1 VNDPDVKLLVFI
13 VLTASLIGAFM
24 FFWDDIRPPADESL
38 VMQHEP
44 VVDEKAAT
52 GEPVHPIEPLTST
65 APSNKELVP
74 LPALDDSDGYFLL
87 ALTDIFG
94 ADVGR
99 LLVNEALVDKFVA
112 TVDNLTRSHVSEK
125 MRPVGRLPD
134 PFVVDT
140 SGGIGQLYLSPDN
153 YARYDLLVDLI
164 ANNDPEVV
172 AEMYRRFYPLFQ
184 QSYERLGYP
193 NAYFNDRVVEVIDHL
208 LLTPEPDEPV
218 GLARP
223 HVLYEFADADLEALS
238 SGQKLLLR
246 MGREHTAR
254 IKQTLRELRA
264 LIA

>member
-1 VNDPDVKLLVFI
+1 MNDPDVKLLVFI
-13 VLTASLIGAFM
+13 VLTVGLIGAFM
-24 FFWDDIRPPADESL
+24 FFWDDIRPPADTPV

-44 VVDEKAAT
+44 VVDEQAAN
-52 GEPVHPIEPLTST
+52 GEPVHPIEPLTSSE
-65 APSNKELVP
+65 PSNKELVP
-74 LPALDDSDGYFLL
+74 LPPLDDSDGYFLL
-87 ALTDIFG
+87 ALADIFG
-94 ADVGR
+94 ADVAR
-99 LLVNEALVDKFVA
+99 IFVSEALIDKFVA

-153 YARYDLLVDLI
+153 YGRYDLLVDLI
-164 ANNDPEVV
+164 ASSDLEVI

-246 MGREHTAR
+246 MGAEHTAS
-254 IKQTLRELRA
+254 IKRVLRELRA